1 MSYFKH
7 HLFFCCNH
15 RDNGRDC
22 NSRGASTMFA
32 WTKERVAELELN
44 GPGAVRVSKA
54 GCLGRCE
61 IGPALVVYPE
71 AVWYS
76 YANQSDIEE
85 IIQQHLIGGRVVER
99 LRR

>member
-1 MSYFKH
+1 MSYFRH
-7 HLFFCCNH
+7 HLFFCCNQ

-22 NSRGASTMFA
+22 HSHGASEMFA

-44 GPGAVRVSKA
+44 GPGKVRVSKA

-61 IGPALVVYPE
+61 IGPALVVYPD
-71 AVWYS
+71 AIWYS
-76 YANQSDIEE
+76 YANRDDIEE